1 MAEMTTLLAAI
12 YRRYT
17 TIGYDRQ
24 KGISPG
30 ITSRFEVFYDENF
43 PKFEVSAYTPSSFL
57 QNLGYSYVL
66 IYIGARMLGPFHET
80 GKEVNVLFIGECS
93 ILLHHVLWPCC
104 FTLGRSLASSNV
116 TVLPSS

>member
-30 ITSRFEVFYDENF
+30 ITSRFEVFYDESF
-43 PKFEVSAYTPSSFL
+43 PKFVVSANKFSTFL
-57 QNLGYSYVL
+57 QISGTH
-66 IYIGARMLGPFHET
+66 MCEFMQEHECW
-80 GKEVNVLFIGECS
+80 VN
-93 ILLHHVLWPCC
+93 
-104 FTLGRSLASSNV
+104 FTKREKK
-116 TVLPSS
+116 